1 MRSLGARLALWYAVI
16 STATMIILFSIGRYS
31 LEHYAIHGIDM
42 LLQDEF
48 TQIKRILGPDYENLT
63 VEQMQNRMRGSGAYD
78 YESVLFYYQI
88 RQPSKGI
95 EFNSSNLRG
104 RKIIHSNS
112 NQYYNIH
119 FDGVQQEMRVAEYQ
133 IGPFLITIVTSK
145 AQIKSLMDG
154 YTNIFISLII
164 LVLLVNTGIGYFL
177 SKIILKPIRTIQET
191 ATHISSDNLTERIPV
206 SDVRDEISDLSRLL
220 NLTFDRLESSFN
232 QIRRFTAEASHELKT
247 PLSLIRLQAE
257 KLLMEGGLSASHS
270 ESLEIQLEEIS
281 RLNQIIEELLFLS
294 RAEARAIT
302 LSYKEVDPN
311 TYIKNFA
318 TDARVLCES
327 RNILFQ
333 CITTGEG
340 LVNFDT
346 KWMRQVL
353 LNLVSNAITVSKTGQ
368 TITLVSNITSNY
380 WHVHVEDQGPGVP
393 YDQLERIFERFVRL
407 EGQSNPQHLS
417 GSGLGLAISRSI
429 VKLHKGKIW
438 AELIDNKPGLR
449 VIFEL
454 PFNETSLVEIAVS
467 K

>member
-16 STATMIILFSIGRYS
+16 STATMILLFSIGRYS
-31 LEHYAIHGIDM
+31 LEHYAIHGLDM

-48 TQIKRILGPDYENLT
+48 TQIKRFLGPDYDNLT
-63 VEQMQNRMRGSGAYD
+63 AEQMQNRMRGSGAYD

-88 RQPSKGI
+88 RLPSKGV
-95 EFNSSNLRG
+95 EFNSSNLKG
-104 RKIIHSNS
+104 RKIAHSNTD
-112 NQYYNIH
+112 QFYNIH

-133 IGPFLITIVTSK
+133 LGSYQITIITSK
-145 AQIKSLMDG
+145 AQIKSLMVG
-154 YTNIFISLII
+154 YTNIFISLTI

-257 KLLMEGGLSASHS
+257 KLLTEGGLTASHS
-270 ESLEIQLEEIS
+270 ESLGIQLEEIS

-302 LSYKEVDPN
+302 LSNKQVDP
-311 TYIKNFA
+311 TSYIKNFE
-318 TDARVLCES
+318 TDARVLCENK
-327 RNILFQ
+327 NIIFQ
-333 CITTGEG
+333 CITCGEG
-340 LVNFDT
+340 IVDFDT

-353 LNLVSNAITVSKTGQ
+353 LNLVSNAINVSNAGQ
-368 TITLVSNITSNY
+368 TITLVSNVTSKH
-380 WHVHVEDQGPGVP
+380 WKVHVEDQGPGVP
-393 YDQLERIFERFVRL
+393 NEQLERIFERFVRL
-407 EGQSNPQHLS
+407 DVQSNEPQLS

-429 VKLHKGKIW
+429 IKLHKGRIW
-438 AELIDNKPGLR
+438 AELIENKSGLR
-449 VIFEL
+449 VIFEI
-454 PFNETSLVEIAVS
+454 PYNQSSLMEIAVS